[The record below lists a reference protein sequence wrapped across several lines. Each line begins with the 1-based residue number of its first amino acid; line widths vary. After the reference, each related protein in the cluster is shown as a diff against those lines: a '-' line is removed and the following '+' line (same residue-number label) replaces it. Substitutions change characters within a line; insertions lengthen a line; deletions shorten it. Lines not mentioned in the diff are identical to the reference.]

1 MIGLPV
7 NDHDCLAQI
16 TELVVG
22 LARQGDAAIVELAE
36 RFDTT
41 AVLAAWIRS
50 LPQRDDSGDP
60 ADGPKADACD
70 PPQRLRIPA
79 PDPNCVE
86 RAALYLAIAEL
97 IDPHPLR
104 QLATINTPVGR
115 HTFLIEDGD
124 PVVLDPSVPRNAL
137 EAGLFLMEERPVE
150 MTPEQQIDW
159 LAAIA
164 EEPAARYRDGTR
176 RVRNARDA
184 MHRLI
189 SGAPLSRR
197 AVPDVAFTL
206 VVAERE
212 ARLFGVRGLA
222 VHRGVMSAI
231 EAGQL
236 AAAARP
242 TRRNRR
248 GAALGDARVR
258 PIGVGTLASIARAA
272 GRIGVR
278 AGAVA
283 AQTALAKVGVGPA
296 LLAEVEREL
305 NREGLS
311 LGPLAAASEDRP
323 MFGSLAAVVAGGAP

>member
-16 TELVVG
+16 TELIVG
-22 LARQGDAAIVELAE
+22 LVRQGDAAIVELAG
-36 RFDTT
+36 RLDTT
-41 AVLAAWIRS
+41 DALAAWIRS

-70 PPQRLRIPA
+70 PPQRIRIPA

-86 RAALYLAIAEL
+86 RSALYAAVAEL
-97 IDPHPLR
+97 IDPRPTR
-104 QLATINTPVGR
+104 QLATIDTPIGR

-137 EAGLFLMEERPVE
+137 EAGLFLMEDRPVA

-189 SGAPLSRR
+189 TGAPLPRR
-197 AVPDVAFTL
+197 RVPDLAFTL

-231 EAGQL
+231 EAAQL
-236 AAAARP
+236 ASTARP
-242 TRRNRR
+242 ATRN
-248 GAALGDARVR
+248 ARFGRSHVR
-258 PIGVGTLASIARAA
+258 PIDVGTLASIARAA

-311 LGPLAAASEDRP
+311 LGPLAAASDDRP
-323 MFGSLAAVVAGGAP
+323 LFGSLAAVVTGGAS